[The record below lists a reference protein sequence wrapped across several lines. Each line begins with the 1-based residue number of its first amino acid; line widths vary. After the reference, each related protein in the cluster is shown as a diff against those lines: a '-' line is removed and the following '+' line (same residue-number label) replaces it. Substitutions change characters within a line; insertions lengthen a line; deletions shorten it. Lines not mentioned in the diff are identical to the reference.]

1 MMAAIDANRNQGNR
15 VGQPEPGAIRRVARS
30 LWASTV
36 AQTVLEQTEV
46 WLPPLRLLRERVYE
60 REFARP
66 VPWARRFRGVYSTFE
81 EAMRAAPA
89 TKPVGY
95 DNPGAA
101 GFMQPSRSLSISD
114 YPVLFWLQKT
124 LQESPALLDIGGY
137 VGISYYSYSRYL
149 HYPKNLEWVIQD
161 VPAVVSAGIEIA
173 RNHHSPGLSFTPQIT
188 SALRPQT
195 VLAAGSLQF
204 IETDFAGLLLQLGSL
219 TRHLIVTQT
228 PLTQLPD
235 FVTLQDLGPAVCP
248 YKIFNRT
255 KFIESIE
262 ALGYK
267 LTDSWENTELHC
279 RIPFHPERA
288 VPSYSG
294 LYFKASR

>member
-1 MMAAIDANRNQGNR
+1 MGAIDANMNR
-15 VGQPEPGAIRRVARS
+15 EHREVQAEPGAIRRAARS
-30 LWASTV
+30 LWASPFV
-36 AQTVLEQTEV
+36 QTLLERTEV

-60 REFARP
+60 REFAKV
-66 VPWARRFRGVYSTFE
+66 VPWARRFRGVYATFE

-95 DNPGAA
+95 DNSGAA
-101 GFMQPSRSLSISD
+101 GFMEPCRSLSISD
-114 YPVLFWLQKT
+114 YPVLFWLQKA
-124 LQESPALLDIGGY
+124 LQESPSLLDIGGY
-137 VGISYYSYSRYL
+137 VGISYYSYNCYL
-149 HYPKNLEWVIQD
+149 NYPENLDWVIHD

-173 RNHHSPGLSFTPQIT
+173 RKHHSPGLSFTAEIT
-188 SALRPQT
+188 STLRPQT
-195 VLAAGSLQF
+195 VLSAGSLQF
-204 IETDFAGLLLQLGSL
+204 IETDFADLLLQLGCL
-219 TRHLIVTQT
+219 PRHLIITQT

-255 KFIESIE
+255 RFIQSIE
-262 ALGYK
+262 ALGYN

-288 VPSYSG
+288 VASYSG